1 MLDEINFMKRFI
13 LIKIF
18 LILSI
23 SPVSA
28 NNWVAGVENETA
40 KIYYDEKSFRI
51 YGESSEFIDI
61 KFLYDLKEPR
71 YLRNVKDPR
80 LIVNSYTVYKQFN
93 CKERK
98 TNIKKQEFYAERM
111 GIGKPFFHYNDK
123 GWKSVPK
130 GDESLNG
137 AQYEFACG
145 SY

>member
-23 SPVSA
+23 SSVSA
-28 NNWVAGVENETA
+28 NDWTAGRENETV
-40 KIYYDEKSFRI
+40 KIYYDKKSFRI

-61 KFLYDLKEPR
+61 LYLYDLKEPR
-71 YLRNVKDPR
+71 YLRNDPN
-80 LIVNSYTVYKQFN
+80 LKVNSYTVYKQFN

-98 TNIKKQEFYAERM
+98 ANIKKQEFYAERM
-111 GIGKPFFHYNDK
+111 GEGKPFYYRDDI
-123 GWKSVPK
+123 GWKSVPV
-130 GDESLNG
+130 GDESLSG
-137 AQYEFACG
+137 AHYEAACG